1 MAAASIFRFG
11 VFQMA
16 TWRHLPWKKIAISVK
31 QRTIVWIFPI
41 ALVGSQRVSDPT
53 KCLYYLLQTIKEM
66 V

>member
-1 MAAASIFRFG
+1 
-11 VFQMA
+11 MA